1 MEMSRFIPILG
12 GLGIILALAGVIVP
26 LIVPQTHWFTTACEI
41 VALLCL
47 TTVCFYHIKTIK
59 SFSQQRSTRMGL
71 NSIVA
76 VVMVG
81 AILVIINFLAARH
94 APEWDYSETQH
105 FTLSRQTYQVLRK
118 LEQPV
123 AIKVFAHER
132 SPNFA
137 AFRDL
142 LNTYTKETSKVSVEF
157 IDPERQ
163 PDMAKAYAITQV
175 DTAVVESSAQKI
187 YLNEASE
194 NEVTNALLRVT
205 QTAKKRL
212 IFLTGHGEK
221 GLTDQQSSGLS
232 RAQDALEKQGYQI
245 DTIPNMTR
253 EHIQST
259 ATTIIM
265 ASPQEPLT
273 KDEQV
278 NLQQYLQ
285 QGGHL
290 LLLVDPQNQDSVD
303 ALTQHWGVTLGK
315 GIVVDEEH
323 RLGRGS
329 PTALQIRTFTGHD
342 ITDEFTVPIL
352 LPVSRYIDFDMENGQ
367 DWDFVSLAQTSENS
381 WAEMNTTKTTPEL
394 NTGEDVEG
402 PLTIAAALTAKTSS
416 EEGQNPAKIVIVGN
430 SSFTTNGYLTYP
442 GNTDFFLKTVAWLA
456 DEGHLVSITPKEP
469 AFRPFVP
476 NPSQEQALLFFQVLF
491 LPSFTLFLGFSVW
504 KRRRQL

>member
-1 MEMSRFIPILG
+1 MEIGRLIPILG
-12 GLGIILALAGVIVP
+12 GTGVMLALAGVLVP
-26 LIVPQTHWFTTACEI
+26 LLIPETQWLTTVCESL
-41 VALLCL
+41 ALLCL
-47 TTVCFYHIKTIK
+47 SIVCFYHIKTIK
-59 SFSQQRSTRMGL
+59 KFSQQRSTRLGL
-71 NSIVA
+71 NSIVT
-76 VVMVG
+76 VILVG
-81 AILVIINFLAARH
+81 AILVIMNFLAARH
-94 APEWDYSETQH
+94 APEWDFSETQH
-105 FTLSRQTYQVLRK
+105 FTLSRQTYQILRQI
-118 LEQPV
+118 EQPV
-123 AIKVFAHER
+123 SIKVFAREG

-142 LNTYTKETSKVSVEF
+142 LGTYTKETAQVTVEF

-163 PDMAKAYAITQV
+163 PDIAKTYAITQV
-175 DTAVVESSAQKI
+175 DTAVVESSLQKI
-187 YLNEASE
+187 YLTEASE

-212 IFLTGHGEK
+212 VFLSGHGEK
-221 GLTDQQSSGLS
+221 GLIDQQSSGLS

-245 DTIPNMTR
+245 DVIPHMTN
-253 EHIQST
+253 EHIQ
-259 ATTIIM
+259 TTTTVIM
-265 ASPQEPLT
+265 ASPQQALT
-273 KDEQV
+273 EEEQN
-278 NLQQYLQ
+278 NLQHYIE

-290 LLLVDPQNQDSVD
+290 LLLVDPQNHDSVD
-303 ALTQHWGVTLGK
+303 TLTQRWGVTLGK
-315 GIVVDEEH
+315 GVVVDEEH

-352 LPVSRYIDFDMENGQ
+352 LPVSRYIDFDIETGQ

-381 WAEMNTTKTTPEL
+381 WAEMNTTNATPEL
-394 NTGEDVEG
+394 NTDEDIKG
-402 PLTIAAALTAKTSS
+402 PLTIAAALTAKT
-416 EEGQNPAKIVIVGN
+416 EGQDSQTPAKIVIVGN
-430 SSFTTNGYLTYP
+430 SAFATNGYLTYP

-504 KRRRQL
+504 KKRRRL

>member
-12 GLGIILALAGVIVP
+12 GVGVILALAGVIAP
-26 LIVPQTHWFTTACEI
+26 FLLPQSQWLTTVCEI
-41 VALLCL
+41 LALLCL
-47 TTVCFYHIKTIK
+47 SIVCVYHLKTIK
-59 SFSQQRSTRMGL
+59 RFSQQRSTRMGL

-76 VVMVG
+76 VVLVG
-81 AILVIINFLAARH
+81 AILVILNFLAARH

-142 LNTYTKETSKVSVEF
+142 LNTYTKETSKVTVEF

-163 PDMAKAYAITQV
+163 PDIAKTYAISEI

-187 YLNEASE
+187 YLNDASE

-205 QTAKKRL
+205 QTAKKHL
-212 IFLTGHGEK
+212 VFLTGHGEK

-245 DTIPNMTR
+245 DAIPNMTS
-253 EHIQST
+253 EHIP
-259 ATTIIM
+259 TTTTVIM
-265 ASPQEPLT
+265 ASPQEPLP
-273 KDEQV
+273 KDEQA
-278 NLQQYLQ
+278 NLQHYLE

-290 LLLVDPQNQDSVD
+290 LLLVDPQNHDSVD
-303 ALTQHWGVTLGK
+303 ALTQQWGVTLGD

-329 PTALQIRTFTGHD
+329 PTALQIRSFTGHD

-367 DWDFVSLAQTSENS
+367 DWEFVSLAQTSEKS
-381 WAEMNTTKTTPEL
+381 WAEMNTTTTNPEL
-394 NTGEDVEG
+394 NIEEDVEG
-402 PLTIAAALTAKTSS
+402 PLTIAAALTAKTATQ
-416 EEGQNPAKIVIVGN
+416 EDKTPAKIVIVGN
-430 SSFTTNGYLTYP
+430 SAFVTNGYLTYP
-442 GNTDFFLKTVAWLA
+442 GNTDFFLKTIAWLA

-491 LPSFTLFLGFSVW
+491 LPLFTLFLGFSVW
-504 KRRRQL
+504 KKRRQL

>member
-1 MEMSRFIPILG
+1 MEISRFIPILG
-12 GLGIILALAGVIVP
+12 GFGIILALAGVIVP
-26 LIVPQTHWFTTACEI
+26 LLIPQTHWITTVCEI

-47 TTVCFYHIKTIK
+47 TIVCFYHITSIK
-59 SFSQQRSTRMGL
+59 NFSQQRSTRMGL

-76 VVMVG
+76 VMIVG

-118 LEQPV
+118 LDQPV

-163 PDMAKAYAITQV
+163 PDIAKTYAITQV
-175 DTAVVESSAQKI
+175 DTAVVESGAQKI
-187 YLNEASE
+187 YLSEASE

-212 IFLTGHGEK
+212 VFLTGHGEK

-245 DTIPNMTR
+245 DAIPNMTS
-253 EHIQST
+253 EHIQ
-259 ATTIIM
+259 TTTTVIM

-273 KDEQV
+273 EDEQT
-278 NLQQYLQ
+278 NLQLYLQ

-303 ALTQHWGVTLGK
+303 ALTRHWGVTLGK

-352 LPVSRYIDFDMENGQ
+352 LPVSRYIDFDMEKDQ

-394 NTGEDVEG
+394 NTDEDVEG
-402 PLTIAAALTAKTSS
+402 PLTIAAALTATTSF
-416 EEGQNPAKIVIVGN
+416 QKDKAPARIVIVGN
-430 SSFTTNGYLTYP
+430 SSFATNGYLTYP

-491 LPSFTLFLGFSVW
+491 LPLFTLFLGFSVW
-504 KRRRQL
+504 KKRRQL